1 MDPRPEDETTKPQEP
16 AAASSEPAP
25 APPEPESTPPAAEVV
40 ASEAPKP
47 TEVAQAAAP
56 SIPMP
61 RKGSRIRGK
70 IVKIGEEGAFVD
82 FDGREEAFLDLK
94 EIRDAE
100 GKLTRKVGDEVRGI
114 VVSMDGGIKMSLR
127 AGKGTPANLPALVEA
142 AKSGLPVEGRVTG
155 VNKGG
160 LVVQI
165 LGVRAFCP
173 FSQIDRH
180 WVEDPNV
187 FVGQKLQFRVSSAD
201 PKGRNVVLSR
211 RALVEQEGREKA
223 EVLRKEIAVGKV
235 VKGVVARLRPFGA
248 FVDLGGIDG
257 LIHVSEIS
265 HTRIKDPSDVLK
277 VGQEVEVRVRS
288 VENLGQPDERIG
300 LSLKDLQQDP
310 WEKATEGF
318 TPGARVPAKVV
329 RLADFGAFLEVAPG
343 VDGLAHVSTL
353 ADHRVGHPSEVLQV
367 GQDLEV
373 WVVSVDRASRRLSL
387 SVVDPASRAERT
399 PRNAPS
405 REREMTAW
413 VPEEMPSGRK
423 EGGRRRDRDRDRE
436 GGRRR
441 DRDRG
446 RDSYDEHEGRAFRQ
460 DSGGMTSMQEAFER
474 MRERH

>member
-1 MDPRPEDETTKPQEP
+1 MLLQPSAPAPTGNSQERLSLNRSERGSPIMDARPEDETTQHQEP

-25 APPEPESTPPAAEVV
+25 APPEPASTPPAAEVV
-40 ASEAPKP
+40 ASEAPAP
-47 TEVAQAAAP
+47 SAEVVQAAAP
-56 SIPMP
+56 SIPTP
-61 RKGSRIRGK
+61 REGARIRGK

-82 FDGREEAFLDLK
+82 FGSREEAFLDLK

-100 GKLTRKVGDEVRGI
+100 GKVTRNVGDEVRGI

-127 AGKGTPANLPALVEA
+127 AGKGAPANLPALVEA

-211 RALVEQEGREKA
+211 RALVEQESREKA
-223 EVLRKEIAVGKV
+223 EVLRREIAVGKV
-235 VKGVVARLRPFGA
+235 VKGVVGRLRPFGA

-288 VENLGQPDERIG
+288 VENLGRPDERIG

-310 WEKATEGF
+310 WEKATEGI
-318 TPGARVPAKVV
+318 TPGA
-329 RLADFGAFLEVAPG
+329 
-343 VDGLAHVSTL
+343 
-353 ADHRVGHPSEVLQV
+353 
-367 GQDLEV
+367 
-373 WVVSVDRASRRLSL
+373 
-387 SVVDPASRAERT
+387 
-399 PRNAPS
+399 
-405 REREMTAW
+405 
-413 VPEEMPSGRK
+413 
-423 EGGRRRDRDRDRE
+423 
-436 GGRRR
+436 
-441 DRDRG
+441 
-446 RDSYDEHEGRAFRQ
+446 
-460 DSGGMTSMQEAFER
+460 
-474 MRERH
+474 